1 MIRRYMKVVDVIAVH
16 DRQIEVF
23 GGGVG
28 LRDKGALESA
38 IHRPQTG
45 YYTDLLQEAAAFWES
60 LPQNHPFVDGN
71 KRTAIVST
79 FAFLKVNG
87 VQLTATDTEALIFV
101 RELYEAGQVSMSN
114 LESWLR
120 TNTMPL

>member
-1 MIRRYMKVVDVIAVH
+1 MIRRYMKVVDVIAIH

-23 GGGVG
+23 GGGTG

-45 YYTDLLQEAAAFWES
+45 YYSDLIQEAAAFWES
-60 LPQNHPFVDGN
+60 LSQNHPFVDGN

-87 VQLTATDTEALIFV
+87 IQVTVSDHISMDFMRT
-101 RELYEAGQVSMSN
+101 LYEGGQVSMAN
-114 LESWLR
+114 LETWLR
-120 TNTMPL
+120 ANTKPI

>member
-23 GGGVG
+23 GGGTG

-45 YYTDLLQEAAAFWES
+45 YYSDLIQEAAAFWES
-60 LPQNHPFVDGN
+60 LSQNHPFVDGN

-79 FAFLKVNG
+79 LAFLKVNG
-87 VQLTATDTEALIFV
+87 VQLTATDTEVLVFV

-120 TNTMPL
+120 ANTMPL